1 MKACPIKDITV
12 KTYDPHKSTN
22 EVRQAS
28 PRKMNFRV
36 LIVSLIGILIAFAA
50 LYVIYNYAVPAPT
63 A

>member
-1 MKACPIKDITV
+1 V

-50 LYVIYNYAVPAPT
+50 LYVVYNYAVPAPT